1 MKIFLLLQFQ
11 ISKYSWSVSALVTL
25 YLSIPTQHHQK
36 TTCCSSNHQN
46 KWTFIPWE
54 VLFSASSSHQGL
66 AGFPFWKNKMEYP
79 LKHRSTPAWEQS
91 NANCKC
97 SERTKVASAP
107 LLDTVC
113 WYNSTPVWPASGCF
127 LVWKGHRAKY
137 TIINLTEDGNAG
149 KCLLCSQTD
158 SSVWIVCDVGCYGN
172 SMMAG
177 VHALNNGFP
186 WSDASYADPALKCC
200 VSSSVNNCAII
211 SHYSALACRADIL
224 SGACFSAWW
233 QVGGDA
239 KKRIVKPS
247 SIIDES
253 LKPWKL
259 SATHP
264 CRSGA
269 ERPVLDYF
277 WSDKVCWFDV
287 DFKIGHTGL
296 L

>member
-54 VLFSASSSHQGL
+54 VLISASSSHQWL

-224 SGACFSAWW
+224 SGACCSAWW

-239 KKRIVKPS
+239 KKTNCQTKLNYRWEFNTVKAFSHPS
-247 SIIDES
+247 
-253 LKPWKL
+253 LPFGCWKA
-259 SATHP
+259 S
-264 CRSGA
+264 
-269 ERPVLDYF
+269 F
-277 WSDKVCWFDV
+277 
-287 DFKIGHTGL
+287 GL
-296 L
+296 FLIR